1 MLKKILIFLFIYLA
15 FSLNVYWDSWVSTTT
30 WDNTVVEC
38 PASISHGVIHH
49 WVPNSNT
56 STAPISWTLNCITH
70 TYYAS
75 SDHTIT
81 FVYDNGWITGCPSW
95 ERAVAWNEWAW
106 TITCRKYD
114 DTFPTLWDVTNINP
128 NQYLAIDHQYYSIS
142 ATWWTCSPITL
153 IRAQA
158 ENSSVV
164 NTFTEITSTTDNS
177 PWVWDLLDF
186 DWDISLVDNDRET
199 DGWRE
204 YTFRLLEVCDE
215 AWNCTNSGN
224 DSNFPHEYN
233 YNVYANSINLWVRNV
248 TTNELDYSSNIA
260 DGTEKNLTI
269 TLEDNYWN
277 IIIPASWITRTID
290 FNFNVDN
297 ELYLNQYTRTWD
309 SSVFTSIPNSW
320 TFANRFS
327 IGNSTPSFDS
337 QDSSNWNYNFWF
349 KVYTPTYQTYKADPQ
364 GNFEINSITAD
375 INGTLWINTWI
386 SVNNSNIEARFN
398 PLYKTSFTWEL
409 VDYGFIEWGI
419 QNSGLV
425 VTKTGSSATGSN
437 RSIYLE
443 YGSWAR
449 SPVPKLEMLYSQS
462 LNPTN
467 IMWEWYPN
475 YSQFIAPEFSLSTYD
490 LITKLTMTWSAM
502 LDLSNTYLSS
512 HISYTLDSLDIVYN
526 WDVIG
531 KANYWDNT
539 GSWNTYQSWI
549 KVLWATSSNDTKTS
563 EILQNQ
569 LTDDIQIIW
578 SIYKASLKKDI
589 IKNVYSVIKNITPN
603 NGTPPYQ
610 ISSLSNFSSPSS
622 WVSIMNNSVLYFWDL
637 SWDNVEVNWGTVI
650 GQKTIIVK
658 WGNLYI
664 SDDIKYNNP
673 QQDILG
679 IIVLKDENG
688 NGGNVYID
696 PDVKRID
703 ATIFAEKS
711 LMSYNGT
718 NILWGD
724 TDAEILRNQLYI
736 YGSVFSE
743 NTIGWSRKIP
753 VSCPYYIS
761 DALCIADAQKYDL
774 NYLRR
779 YFIYDSHTSGAGCV
793 LWWDWIID
801 DCDIAAYGWQNYQGE
816 FNTSIYPYARNPF
829 VIEYNPMLWINPPP
843 LFYK

>member
-1 MLKKILIFLFIYLA
+1 MFKKILIFSFFFLFFPSFTFA
-15 FSLNVYWDSWVSTTT
+15 NVSYNVSSWLRNCSEYSTI
-30 WDNTVVEC
+30 N
-38 PASISHGVIHH
+38 
-49 WVPNSNT
+49 NT
-56 STAPISWTLNCITH
+56 SGHKFIVSSINTSAPTSWSSSCEEHGYWWWQWSSRRAINTHYNCPDDR
-70 TYYAS
+70 YAS
-75 SDHTIT
+75 QIE
-81 FVYDNGWITGCPSW
+81 YSW
-95 ERAVAWNEWAW
+95 SNYRVFCKW
-106 TITCRKYD
+106 RD
-114 DTFPTLWDVTNINP
+114 DDYPLIWDVTNVNP
-128 NQYLAIDHQYYSIS
+128 SQYLAIDNQYYSIS
-142 ATWWTCSPITL
+142 ADGGALWTHPSSIVFIEGSYEDEQMPSGI
-153 IRAQA
+153 
-158 ENSSVV
+158 ENFNIISK
-164 NTFTEITSTTDNS
+164 NS
-177 PWVWDLLDF
+177 DVLDF
-186 DWDISLVDNDRET
+186 DWNISLVDNDRET

-204 YTFRLLEVCDE
+204 YTFKLLEVCDE

-233 YNVYANSINLWVRNV
+233 YNVYANTDPIHRVWGV
-248 TTNELDYSSNIA
+248 TTNELDDSSNIA
-260 DGTEKNLTI
+260 DGTVKNLTI
-269 TLEDNYWN
+269 TLLDNYWN
-277 IIIPASWITRTID
+277 EVITASWIGRTID
-290 FNFNVDN
+290 FNFNVN
-297 ELYLNQYTRTWD
+297 NGLYLNQYTRSLQ
-309 SSVFTSIPNSW
+309 SSVFSTIPNSW
-320 TFANRFS
+320 TFDNRFP
-327 IGNSTPSFDS
+327 IGNWITSFDL
-337 QDSSNWNYNFWF
+337 QNSSDWTYAFDF
-349 KVYTPTYQTYKADPQ
+349 KVYTPTFNEYTYSHTDDL
-364 GNFEINSITAD
+364 FIINSIEAD
-375 INGTLWINTWI
+375 INGTLWSYSNASIP
-386 SVNNSNIEARFN
+386 SSNIDFHFN
-398 PLYKTSFTWEL
+398 PLYTTSFSWDL
-409 VDYGFIEWGI
+409 VDYGFIEWWI
-419 QNSGLV
+419 QNSELV
-425 VTKTGSSATGSN
+425 VAENSSSATGN
-437 RSIYLE
+437 NKSIYLE

-512 HISYTLDSLDIVYN
+512 HILYSLGWHTIVYN

-531 KANYWDNT
+531 KTNYWDNT
-539 GSWNTYQSWI
+539 AAWNTYQSWI
-549 KVLWATSSNDTKTS
+549 KVLWATSADDIKVS